1 VKYLESYCQNPPCN
15 HDPSEAAF
23 CRFLISACVCLPIL
37 WANRHQYQLI
47 LAGMEC
53 GFWVTV
59 NYITQA
65 EALEY
70 IPASRCSFIS
80 SLSVVT
86 IPFMAAL
93 FMGKPLRA
101 MSVVSAMIALVGVA
115 ILENIIS
122 IGGGGQA
129 AAAAAAVE
137 ATMPAGSTIF
147 GVSKGDLL
155 ALGQPLCFG
164 YFVMRIE
171 HYMEK
176 FKHIPSRVLTITA
189 TQCVTVCVSMFFW
202 VLWDCGGTLPDMTYM
217 FEPHRLIALGW
228 TGIISSVGAIIL
240 QAIALQKAS
249 ATDAALI
256 FSSEPIWGCLFAGW
270 LLNEKMSKTAY
281 IGGSFILVACVLG
294 SVTSAG
300 SESSSSSVSS
310 EREKQRRNYHKK
322 SSNGDSDIDDFMLP
336 TTRATVNPQM
346 AEKDMSPDSVA
357 SLTDVR
363 HFPPNVAPHSC
374 NGDHHA

>member
-1 VKYLESYCQNPPCN
+1 
-15 HDPSEAAF
+15 
-23 CRFLISACVCLPIL
+23 
-37 WANRHQYQLI
+37 
-47 LAGMEC
+47 
-53 GFWVTV
+53 V

-93 FMGKPLRA
+93 FMGKPLRP

-122 IGGGGQA
+122 IGGAGGAGGQA
-129 AAAAAAVE
+129 AAAAVE
-137 ATMPAGSTIF
+137 AAMPAGSTIF

-155 ALGQPLCFG
+155 ALGQPFGFG
-164 YFVMRIE
+164 YGVMRIE

-176 FKHIPSRVLTITA
+176 FAHIPSRVLTITA

-202 VLWDCGGTLPDMTYM
+202 VLWDYGGTLPDLTYM
-217 FEPHRLIALGW
+217 LEPHRLIALGW
-228 TGIISSVGAIIL
+228 TGAISTVGALII

-270 LLNEKMSKTAY
+270 LLNEKMSKTTY
-281 IGGSFILVACVLG
+281 IGGAFILVACVLG

-300 SESSSSSVSS
+300 QESPIVSS
-310 EREKQRRNYHKK
+310 EAKEKQRRLYHKRM
-322 SSNGDSDIDDFMLP
+322 SDDDDSIVDVLRGTADP
-336 TTRATVNPQM
+336 PQM
-346 AEKDMSPDSVA
+346 AKNNMSPGRSVA

-363 HFPPNVAPHSC
+363 HFPS